1 MVLFVARVVAARAGK
16 SSHTHKF
23 YLTSSTQ
30 HTHAIY
36 SNPRCRCSPRK
47 TPTFALRLA
56 PSLPRQKLR
65 CWLDPHIMRIALCL
79 IKRLGWWCE
88 DMQSF
93 KNKYLVGSAPLTLD
107 CGHITKKVTKNFTTE
122 VVVSA
127 ILWQPFQAIYLEHDR
142 QQHSAPAA
150 PPTSDARTLLRLLP
164 LAPNSAPPKPP
175 PPSMLARPA
184 QRGALLYSHQS
195 GVLHRS
201 HSCCSNGKDN
211 GKIFE
216 ASDPR
221 VRGGRG

>member
-1 MVLFVARVVAARAGK
+1 M
-16 SSHTHKF
+16 
-23 YLTSSTQ
+23 
-30 HTHAIY
+30 
-36 SNPRCRCSPRK
+36 
-47 TPTFALRLA
+47 
-56 PSLPRQKLR
+56 
-65 CWLDPHIMRIALCL
+65 MRIALCL

-164 LAPNSAPPKPP
+164 LAPNSAPPTPRRCLHAP
-175 PPSMLARPA
+175 L
-184 QRGALLYSHQS
+184 QGGALLYPLIPP
-195 GVLHRS
+195 GLLA
-201 HSCCSNGKDN
+201 
-211 GKIFE
+211 F
-216 ASDPR
+216 A
-221 VRGGRG
+221 